1 MAEESPRLPDPQRE
15 LITPEGFTPAADA
28 ERRQS
33 KQRAWF
39 WLLLVTAALLGVILF
54 LLPPAGFWSKLS
66 AIGYS
71 VCHQIPER
79 SFFAHEHQFPLCAR
93 CTGMYLGALLTLLV
107 QLVRGRQSKFPPLAV
122 IIALGALFL
131 IFAADGINSFA
142 GAFLPFP
149 LLYQT
154 TNLLRLATGF
164 GAGICIGA
172 VLAPL
177 FHQSVWSDPIPTAF
191 LGNLPRLFAL
201 IGAAGLLG
209 WAVYSGS
216 DWLKIPLAVLSAFSV
231 ILVLTLAHTILAVI
245 LLNRANQYHRWQELR
260 LPLAIG
266 LCAALAQIVLLDL
279 LRLWLTGTWAALNL

>member
-93 CTGMYLGALLTLLV
+93 CTGMYLGALLSLV
-107 QLVRGRQSKFPPLAV
+107 FHFRQGKLGSLPPRKVL
-122 IIALGALFL
+122 IPLGLLFL
-131 IFAADGINSFA
+131 AFALDGLNSSA
-142 GAFLPFP
+142 ASLGLGWK
-149 LLYQT
+149 LYET
-154 TNLLRLATGF
+154 TNLARLITGT
-164 GAGICIGA
+164 GAGIVIGA
-172 VLAPL
+172 VLAPI
-177 FHQSVWSDPIPTAF
+177 FNQTAWASWVRRSV
-191 LGNLPRLFAL
+191 LPDNKTLAL
-201 IGAAGLLG
+201 LLAAGAMIVLVIYAGPQVLRYP
-209 WAVYSGS
+209 A
-216 DWLKIPLAVLSAFSV
+216 AVLSV
-231 ILVLTLAHTILAVI
+231 LGVLVVLCLAYTTLALIILKRENI
-245 LLNRANQYHRWQELR
+245 ANSRR
-260 LPLAIG
+260 
-266 LCAALAQIVLLDL
+266 DL
-279 LRLWLTGTWAALNL
+279 LMPLLVGMFTALLQVSFFAFLRIYFL